1 MISQTGYALSTI
13 HPSKRHIRAKWPG
26 YSGYSMVTCALIF
39 KSTDMKLKLLLILS
53 LLFIGASGL
62 NAQNGAKIT
71 GQIKDINGNSIIA
84 ATVTLHNA
92 KDSQLVKTAV
102 SNNSGSYELLGL
114 KQGRYFI
121 KVIALGMQKASTA
134 IITVNEN
141 ETVTAPALAL
151 KPAEKSLEGVTV
163 VAQKPMVEVKAD
175 KMVMNVEGT
184 INAVGNDALELLR
197 KAPGVIVDKD
207 DNVSLAGK
215 NGVQVYIDGKPSP
228 LSGTDLANYLK
239 SLQSSQVESIEL
251 ITNPSAKYE
260 AAGNAGIINIKL
272 KKNKTL
278 GTNGSVNAGYNVGTY
293 GRYNAGINL
302 NHRTKK
308 MNIFGNYN
316 FNHALNLMQFSL
328 QRSVLDTFFNQGSEI
343 KMLNTNHSYKAGL
356 DYFINKK
363 STLGVMITGNI
374 NDNTIRNLSQTPKIY
389 IPTGVVQNLL
399 VANNRTD
406 GNRDNTN
413 FNVNYKYTGTKGQE
427 LNLDADYGIYRIRSN
442 QMQPNY
448 YYNVNNQL
456 YQTSVYN
463 FIAPAD
469 IDILAIKAD
478 YEQNYK
484 NGRLG
489 FGAKTSF
496 VNADNHFERYSVYNY
511 SSVLDVPRSNQFNYS
526 ENINALYV
534 NYNKQYKGKMVQLG
548 VRMEHTNSKG
558 DTYGLNS
565 DGTVNKSTLIP
576 FDRNYV
582 NLFPNASITFNK
594 NPMKQWSFSYSRR
607 IDRPAYQNL
616 NPFEF
621 KLDEYTYQ
629 KGNTSLKPQYS
640 DIVSI
645 TNVYK
650 YKLTTKLSYSHVT
663 DMFTQIIDT
672 TEKSKTFISQRNMAT
687 QDIISLNISYPFQYK
702 WYSAFVNVNSFYSMY
717 KADFGG
723 GTRNIDLNVATLSL
737 YTQHSFRLGK
747 GWTGELSGFYNSP
760 TVWQG
765 TFKSKALWSADAGIS
780 KPVLKNKGN
789 IKASFTDMFRTLRFK
804 GTTNFASQSSTF
816 SGYGDS
822 RQFKINFTYRFG
834 SNQVKAARN
843 RSSATEDE
851 SKRTQGGGGIGIGN

>member
-1 MISQTGYALSTI
+1 MKQTLLLTA
-13 HPSKRHIRAKWPG
+13 
-26 YSGYSMVTCALIF
+26 ALILTSLF
-39 KSTDMKLKLLLILS
+39 GVKAQSTS
-53 LLFIGASGL
+53 
-62 NAQNGAKIT
+62 KIT
-71 GQIKDINGNSIIA
+71 GTVKDVNGNSIIA
-84 ATVTLHNA
+84 ATIALHQA

-102 SNNSGSYELLGL
+102 TNNTGMYELLNIKPGS
-114 KQGRYFI
+114 YFI
-121 KVIALGMQKASTA
+121 TVAAMGMQKAASAVFAVAENGGTNAPA
-134 IITVNEN
+134 IIV
-141 ETVTAPALAL
+141 
-151 KPAEKSLEGVTV
+151 KPAVKSLEGVTV
-163 VAQKPMVEVKAD
+163 TSQKPMVEVKAD

-184 INAVGNDALELLR
+184 INAVGSDALELLR

-293 GRYNAGINL
+293 GRYNGGLNL
-302 NHRTKK
+302 NHRTAKL
-308 MNIFGNYN
+308 NIFGSYN
-316 FNHALNLMQFSL
+316 LAHALNLMQMNL
-328 QRSVLDTFFNQGSEI
+328 ARSVLDTFFDQRSEI
-343 KMLNTNHSYKAGL
+343 KMLNTNHNFKAGV
-356 DYFINKK
+356 DYFIDKK
-363 STLGVMITGNI
+363 STLGVMVTGNV
-374 NDNTIRNLSQTPKIY
+374 NNNTVTNLSSTPKTY
-389 IPTGVVQNLL
+389 IPTGALQNLL
-399 VANNRTD
+399 VADNSTD
-406 GNRDNTN
+406 GKRNNIN
-413 FNVNYKYTGTKGQE
+413 FNTNYKYTGSKGQE
-427 LNLDADYGIYRIRSN
+427 LNLDADYGIFKIRSN
-442 QMQPNY
+442 QLQPNY
-448 YYNVNNQL
+448 YYDLNGQL
-456 YQTSVYN
+456 YQTTKYN

-469 IDILAIKAD
+469 INILAIKAD

-484 NGRLG
+484 NGKLG
-489 FGAKTSF
+489 FGGKTSF
-496 VNADNHFERYSVYNY
+496 VKSNNHFERYTVYNNGP
-511 SSVLDVPRSNQFNYS
+511 VLDVPRSNEFEYT

-548 VRMEHTNSKG
+548 VRMEHTHSQG
-558 DTYGLNS
+558 DTYGLNN
-565 DGTVNKSTLIP
+565 DGSVKKSSLVP
-576 FDRNYV
+576 FERDYV
-582 NLFPNASITFNK
+582 NLFPSASVTFNK

-640 DIVSI
+640 NIISI

-650 YKLTTKLSYSHVT
+650 YRLTTKLSYSHVN
-663 DMFTQIIDT
+663 DMFTQIVDT
-672 TEKSKTFISQRNMAT
+672 AEKSKAFITQKNLAT
-687 QDIISLNISYPFQYK
+687 QDVISLNISYPFQYK
-702 WYSAFVNVNSFYSMY
+702 WYSMFANVNAFYSMF

-723 GTRNIDLNVATLSL
+723 GARSIDLNVATISL
-737 YTQHSFRLGK
+737 FMQHSFKLGKK

-765 TFKSKALWSADAGIS
+765 TFKSKALWNADAGIS
-780 KPVLKNKGN
+780 KPIFKNKGTV
-789 IKASFTDMFRTLRFK
+789 KASFTDMFRSLQFK
-804 GTTNFASQSSTF
+804 GNADFAGQTTRF

-834 SNQVKAARN
+834 SMQVKAARN

-851 SKRTQGGGGIGIGN
+851 SKRTQGGSGMGIGN

>member
-1 MISQTGYALSTI
+1 MKQTLLLTAVMIL
-13 HPSKRHIRAKWPG
+13 
-26 YSGYSMVTCALIF
+26 TCAF
-39 KSTDMKLKLLLILS
+39 GLK
-53 LLFIGASGL
+53 
-62 NAQNGAKIT
+62 AQNAKIT
-71 GQIKDINGNSIIA
+71 GQVKDINGNTVIS
-84 ATVTLHNA
+84 ATIVLHNA

-102 SNNSGSYELLGL
+102 SNNTGTYELLNIKPGS
-114 KQGRYFI
+114 YFI
-121 KVIALGMQKASTA
+121 SVTGLGMQKASSPVFA
-134 IITVNEN
+134 VAENEN
-141 ETVTAPALAL
+141 TAAPAIAL
-151 KPAEKSLEGVTV
+151 KPAVKSLEGVTV

-184 INAVGNDALELLR
+184 INSVGNDALELLR

-228 LSGTDLANYLK
+228 LSGADLANYLK
-239 SLQSSQVESIEL
+239 SLQSSQIEAIEL

-278 GTNGSVNAGYNVGTY
+278 GTNGSLNAGYNVGTY
-293 GRYNAGINL
+293 GRYNAGLNL

-308 MNIFGNYN
+308 LNIFGSYN
-316 FNHALNLMQFSL
+316 LNHALNLMNMNL
-328 QRSVLDTFFNQGSEI
+328 ARSVLDTFFDQRSEI
-343 KMLNTNHSYKAGL
+343 KMLGTNNNFKGGV
-356 DYFINKK
+356 DYFIDKK
-363 STLGVMITGNI
+363 STLGFMVTGNI
-374 NDNTIRNLSQTPKIY
+374 NNNTVTNVSKTPKTY

-399 VANNRTD
+399 VADNSTD
-406 GNRDNTN
+406 GKRNNVNINT
-413 FNVNYKYTGTKGQE
+413 NYKYTGSKGEE
-427 LNLDADYGIYRIRSN
+427 LNLDADYGMYRIRSN

-448 YYNVNNQL
+448 YYNVNGAM

-469 IDILAIKAD
+469 INILAIKAD

-484 NGRLG
+484 NGKLG
-489 FGAKTSF
+489 FGGKTSF
-496 VNADNHFERYSVYNY
+496 VKSNNHFERYSVYNNG
-511 SSVLDVPRSNQFNYS
+511 SVLDVPRSNEFVYT

-534 NYNKQYKGKMVQLG
+534 NYNKQYKNKMVQVG
-548 VRMEHTNSKG
+548 VRMEHTKSQG
-558 DTYGLNS
+558 DTYGLNN
-565 DGTVNKSTLIP
+565 DGTVKESTLIP
-576 FDRNYV
+576 FERDYV
-582 NLFPNASITFNK
+582 NLFPSASITFNK

-640 DIVSI
+640 DIISV

-650 YKLTTKLSYSHVT
+650 YRLTTKLSYSHVK
-663 DMFTQIIDT
+663 DMFTQIVDT
-672 TEKSKTFISQRNMAT
+672 AEKSKSFITQKNMAT

-702 WYSAFVNVNSFYSMY
+702 WYSAFININSFYSMY

-723 GTRNIDLNVATLSL
+723 GSRNIDLDVATLSL
-737 YTQHSFRLGK
+737 YMQHSFKLGKK
-747 GWTGELSGFYNSP
+747 GWTSELSGFYNSP

-765 TFKSKALWSADAGIS
+765 TFKSKALWSLDAGIS
-780 KPVLKNKGN
+780 KPVLKNKGT
-789 IKASFTDMFRTLRFK
+789 IKASFTDMFRSLQFK
-804 GTTNFASQSSTF
+804 GNANFAGQTTQF

-834 SNQVKAARN
+834 SMQVKAARN

-851 SKRTQGGGGIGIGN
+851 SKRTQGGSGMGIGN

>member
-1 MISQTGYALSTI
+1 
-13 HPSKRHIRAKWPG
+13 
-26 YSGYSMVTCALIF
+26 
-39 KSTDMKLKLLLILS
+39 MKQKLLLIAALI
-53 LLFIGASGL
+53 LTCAFGAK
-62 NAQNGAKIT
+62 AQSTSKIT
-71 GQIKDINGNSIIA
+71 GLVKDVNGNNIIA
-84 ATVTLHNA
+84 ATIALHKT

-102 SNNSGSYELLGL
+102 SNNAGQYELLNIKAGT
-114 KQGRYFI
+114 YF
-121 KVIALGMQKASTA
+121 VTVNALGMQKASTPA
-134 IITVNEN
+134 ITVGEN
-141 ETVTAPALAL
+141 ETATAPLLSL
-151 KPAEKSLEGVTV
+151 KPASKSLEGVTV
-163 VAQKPMVEVKAD
+163 VSQKPMVEVKAD

-207 DNVSLAGK
+207 DNISLAGK

-239 SLQSSQVESIEL
+239 SLQSSQVESVEL

-302 NHRTKK
+302 NHRSKK
-308 MNIFGNYN
+308 SNIYGSYN
-316 FNHALNLMQFSL
+316 FAHALNLMQFSM
-328 QRSVLDTFFNQGSEI
+328 QRSVLDTFFDQHSEMKI
-343 KMLNTNHSYKAGL
+343 LNTNHNFKTGVDFFL
-356 DYFINKK
+356 NKK
-363 STLGVMITGNI
+363 STLGLMVTGNI
-374 NDNTIRNLSQTPKIY
+374 NDNNLRNLSKTPKVY
-389 IPTGVVQNLL
+389 IPTGVMQNQL
-399 VANNRTD
+399 VADNSTD
-406 GNRDNTN
+406 GNRNNVN
-413 FNVNYKYTGTKGQE
+413 FNANYKYTGTKGDE
-427 LNLDADYGIYRIRSN
+427 LNLDADYGMYRIRSN
-442 QMQPNY
+442 QLQPNFY
-448 YYNVNNQL
+448 YDVNNHL
-456 YQTSVYN
+456 YQTSKYN

-469 IDILAIKAD
+469 INILAIKAD
-478 YEQNYK
+478 YEQNFK
-484 NGRLG
+484 KGKLG
-489 FGAKTSF
+489 YGAKTSF
-496 VNADNHFERYSVYNY
+496 VNTNNHFERYTVYNNG
-511 SSVLDVPRSNQFNYS
+511 SVLDVPRSNEFNYT

-548 VRMEHTNSKG
+548 VRMEHTKSSG
-558 DTYGLNS
+558 DTYGLNY
-565 DGTVNKSTLIP
+565 DGSVNKSTLVP
-576 FDRNYV
+576 FERNYV
-582 NLFPNASITFNK
+582 NLFPSASVTFNK

-629 KGNTSLKPQYS
+629 KGNTNLKPQYS
-640 DIVSI
+640 DIISI

-650 YKLTTKLSYSHVT
+650 YMLTTKLSYSHVK
-663 DMFTQIIDT
+663 DMFTQIVDT
-672 TEKSKTFISQRNMAT
+672 AEKSKTFISQKNLAT
-687 QDIISLNISYPFQYK
+687 QDVISLNISYPFQRK
-702 WYSAFVNVNSFYSMY
+702 WYSMFVNVNTYYSMY

-723 GTRNIDLNVATLSL
+723 GSRNIDLNVGTLSL
-737 YTQHSFRLGK
+737 YMQHSFKLGK
-747 GWTGELSGFYNSP
+747 GFTAELSGFYNSP

-804 GTTNFASQSSTF
+804 GSANFAGQSSTF

-822 RQFKINFTYRFG
+822 RQFKINFNYRFG
-834 SNQVKAARN
+834 SMQVKAARN
-843 RSSATEDE
+843 RNSATEDE